1 MLFFFFP
8 KTKLRVISA
17 PNEAVLEALMMFSR
31 VKKED
36 GKKNARNGIYVNLVM
51 KFSQ

>member
-31 VKKED
+31 VKKR
-36 GKKNARNGIYVNLVM
+36 KMAKIARNGMYVNLVNEV
-51 KFSQ
+51 